1 MVSVMMLMTTLSSKI
16 VLTRYPLHWTYFSV
30 NKGPRYCKPNVMM
43 ITMIMMMMITMMM
56 ITMMMEPCSLVSN
69 TVTATET
76 RHIAHEYRNT
86 TKNDLNDKYRYV
98 NFFSD
103 RFRVV
108 FIIDVSSTGYDDDD
122 DTDDD

>member
-1 MVSVMMLMTTLSSKI
+1 MM
-16 VLTRYPLHWTYFSV
+16 
-30 NKGPRYCKPNVMM
+30 
-43 ITMIMMMMITMMM
+43 
-56 ITMMMEPCSLVSN
+56 MMMEPCSLVSN

-122 DTDDD
+122 DDNDDDDNDDDGNDDDGNDDDN